1 MIAHNE
7 LNSDLKKIQ
16 RLIHRKFGID
26 SDDLP
31 KAMRKIGR
39 RLPKSAH
46 KNAKILH
53 TSLQKTAHP
62 KLIMQVNQVETLTA
76 VEALLTTLQAYDPK
90 ERRWG
95 LILNTLASMAFNL
108 LLVFGIF
115 VVVLVWRGYL

>member
-46 KNAKILH
+46 RNAKIVH
-53 TSLQKTAHP
+53 TSMQKIAHP

-76 VEALLTTLQAYDPK
+76 VEALLTTLQDYDPRD
-90 ERRWG
+90 RRLG
-95 LILNTLASMAFNL
+95 LVLSTLASVAINL
-108 LLVFGIF
+108 LLVFGIL
-115 VVVLVWRGYL
+115 VVVLIWRGYL